1 MKTRAI
7 EIPLFIPTASCAST
21 DSIRTM
27 RVTLPAE
34 PWGDNPPKTEE
45 PERFAP
51 PIRAKPQHPRR
62 GLTPAFHRVTGDRDK
77 FQYMG

>member
-51 PIRAKPQHPRR
+51 PIRAKPQH
-62 GLTPAFHRVTGDRDK
+62 TPARLNARLPPRD
-77 FQYMG
+77 GGS